1 MPVCNSFLGFG
12 VGQFVIDLE
21 ISSSTDPRTEL
32 KTDLKTHKYT
42 QINGL
47 YLFEMIFLT
56 LQTI

>member
-32 KTDLKTHKYT
+32 KTHKYT

-47 YLFEMIFLT
+47 YLFEMIFLL